1 MQSTEEHN
9 CNNCCNMG
17 NRAVCDFFWIDD
29 NEICDSYE
37 ERTLMN
43 SKNLKIEY
51 VNIEA
56 IKPYE
61 RNAKTHPI
69 EQIQQIM
76 ESIKQFGMNDP
87 IAIWNDE
94 IVEGHGRL
102 IACMNLGMKT
112 VPIIRLD
119 DLTDEQ
125 RRAYT
130 LVHNK
135 LTMNSDFDATLLMQ
149 ELSDIT
155 SIDMEDFGF
164 NPDDINLDDDFD
176 DDMEDFESR
185 DFEKVIQCPHCKNK
199 FKLNNRFEII

>member
-1 MQSTEEHN
+1 
-9 CNNCCNMG
+9 MG

>member
-1 MQSTEEHN
+1 MQNTEERN

-17 NRAVCDFFWIDD
+17 NRAICDFFWIDD
-29 NEICDSYE
+29 DEVCNNYE
-37 ERTLMN
+37 ERTFMN
-43 SKNLKIEY
+43 SKNLQIEY
-51 VNIEA
+51 VNIDT
-56 IKPYE
+56 IKPYK
-61 RNAKTHPI
+61 RNAKLHPT
-69 EQIQQIM
+69 EQINQIM

-87 IAIWNDE
+87 IAIWKNE

-102 IACMNLGMKT
+102 IACINLGMKT

-119 DLTDEQ
+119 GLTDEQ

-135 LTMNSDFDATLLMQ
+135 LTMNSDFDTDLLME

-164 NPDDINLDDDFD
+164 NPDDIDLDDDFD
-176 DDMEDFESR
+176 EDMDDYDNKE
-185 DFEKVIQCPHCKNK
+185 FEKVIQCPQCKNK
-199 FKLNNRFEII
+199 IRLNNRFEII